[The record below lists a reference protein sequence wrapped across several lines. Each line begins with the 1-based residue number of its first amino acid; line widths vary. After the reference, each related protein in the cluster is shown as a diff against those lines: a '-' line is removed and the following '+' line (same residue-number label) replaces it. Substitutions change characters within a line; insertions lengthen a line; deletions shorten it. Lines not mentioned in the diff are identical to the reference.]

1 MSQLTVENLQLW
13 RGEAHLLKNLGFAV
27 DAGCCLQVRGRNGV
41 GKTSLLRALCGLT
54 LLEEGQI
61 RWRGQRVAADRS
73 AFHSELAYQG
83 HEVALKGDLS
93 ASENLRYGVGLRRE
107 VSAAEIAAALQRVAL
122 AATDIPVRQ
131 LSAGQ
136 RRRVALARVLLLD
149 VPLWLMDE
157 PTSNLD
163 ADGHALVAALLGEHL
178 AAGGLAVVATHQ
190 ALGVEASRL
199 QTLELD

>member
-1 MSQLTVENLQLW
+1 MLSVEAIDLYYGASHILRRVSLEAA
-13 RGEAHLLKNLGFAV
+13 RGSVTCVL
-27 DAGCCLQVRGRNGV
+27 GRNGV

-107 VSAAEIAAALQRVAL
+107 VSASEIAAALQRVAL